1 MELKRFYHILRK
13 RMYLISLIVIAVCV
27 ITGIKSFLYTEDV
40 YRANAKL
47 IVSQSFEVEGT
58 QVMNMSLIQSNIML
72 INSYKEIIH
81 SSAILNKVVEKY
93 PDLQASPGE
102 INAKTTV
109 SAANDS
115 QVMNITVVDS
125 SYKRAAEIA
134 NAVSMVFKENIQSIM
149 HVDNVTIL
157 SEADTSANGAPVNS
171 SAVLTIV
178 ISFIISLMIS
188 VGIAFLLD
196 YLDDTIKTESDVVQT
211 LGLPML
217 SYISKIN
224 KSEMKARSSRGIKQK
239 AGEGAYA
246 AAKQ

>member
-13 RMYLISLIVIAVCV
+13 RMVLISLIVIAACV
-27 ITGIKSFLYTEDV
+27 LTGIKSFLYTEDV

-47 IVSQSFEVEGT
+47 IVSQSFDIEGT
-58 QVMNMSLIQSNIML
+58 QVMNVSLIQSNIML
-72 INSYKEIIH
+72 INSYIEIIH

-93 PDLQASPGE
+93 PDLQATPGE
-102 INAKTTV
+102 INSKISV
-109 SAANDS
+109 SNANDS
-115 QVMNITVVDS
+115 QVMNLTVVDS

-134 NAVSMVFKENIQSIM
+134 NAVAVVFKENIPAIM

-157 SEADTSANGAPVNS
+157 SEADTAANASPVNS
-171 SAVLTIV
+171 NPVLMVI
-178 ISFIISLMIS
+178 ISFIVSLMLA
-188 VGIAFLLD
+188 VGLVFLLD
-196 YLDDTIKTESDVVQT
+196 YLDDTVKTEADVVQT

-224 KSEMKARSSRGIKQK
+224 KSEMKIRSSRGIKQK
-239 AGEGAYA
+239 AGETYA

>member
-1 MELKRFYHILRK
+1 VELKQYYRVIRK
-13 RMYLISLIVIAVCV
+13 RIFLIVVIVIAACTV
-27 ITGIKSFLYTEDV
+27 TGINSFFYTDSV

-47 IVSQSFEVEGT
+47 IVSQSLEYEGT
-58 QVMNMSLIQSNIML
+58 QVMNVSLIQSNIML

-93 PDLQASPGE
+93 PDLQATAGE
-102 INAKTTV
+102 INSKITV

-115 QVMNITVVDS
+115 QVMNITVIDS

-134 NAVSMVFKENIQSIM
+134 NAVSTVFKENIPAIM

-157 SEADTSANGAPVNS
+157 SEADTTINGAPINTS
-171 SAVLTIV
+171 PLLSV
-178 ISFIISLMIS
+178 ITSFIVSLMIAI
-188 VGIAFLLD
+188 GIVFLLD
-196 YLDDTIKTESDVVQT
+196 HLDDTVKTEADVVQT

-224 KSEMKARSSRGIKQK
+224 KSEMKIRRSRGIKQK
-239 AGEGAYA
+239 AGEAYA